1 MIVLALESNEAGVDA
16 VIAYVA
22 ASLSCAALPVGLRYP
37 VVATLVQSA
46 ATVTLYVAASEPR
59 TEFPVMTICVL
70 VGHVALVALRHPWQV
85 AVGVW
90 WTLAGL
96 AVLLVAVSDGYGQ
109 TDADETL
116 ALVVLAAA
124 TLIALVGGMV
134 YRYRLRIRGELAAAR
149 RDVEVEHERRT
160 LAEERTRIARE
171 LHDVVAHSMS
181 VIHMQATSAPYRLA
195 DVDPETRAEFTAIA
209 AGARGAIGEMRQLLG
224 VLRDTDAA
232 PETVPTPGL
241 DRLPELVEVTSRYGG
256 PVTLAVEPDLGQV
269 PDTVGTTVY
278 RIVQEALSNVVRHA
292 RGASTTVRVSRDG
305 AVVAVSVVNTRPAD
319 ARDADG
325 RRPVSVEATDDPA
338 RPRHG
343 VTGMRERAARLGG
356 DLTHGPTPE
365 GGYRVTARLPLPATS
380 DSAGGAEGRAD
391 RSGVDDVSASSKD
404 DDRRHAA

>member
-1 MIVLALESNEAGVDA
+1 MIALAVESNEAGTDA

-22 ASLSCAALPVGLRYP
+22 ASLSCVALPVALRYP
-37 VVATLVQSA
+37 VVATLVQCA
-46 ATVTLYVAASEPR
+46 ATATLDVAASEPR

-70 VGHVALVALRHPWQV
+70 VCHVALVALRHPWQI

-96 AVLLVAVSDGYGQ
+96 AVLLVAVSSGYAQ

-134 YRYRLRIRGELAAAR
+134 YRYRLRIRGELAVAR
-149 RDVEVEHERRT
+149 RDVEIEHERRT

-224 VLRDTDAA
+224 VLRETDAA

-292 RGASTTVRVSRDG
+292 RGASTTVRVSRDW
-305 AVVAVSVVNTRPAD
+305 AVVVVSVVNTRPAD
-319 ARDADG
+319 ARDAVG
-325 RRPVSVEATDDPA
+325 RRPVRVEATDDPT

-356 DLTHGPTPE
+356 DFTHGPTSD
-365 GGYRVTARLPLPATS
+365 GGYRVAARLPLPATS

-391 RSGVDDVSASSKD
+391 RSGAGDASASSND
-404 DDRRHAA
+404 DDRRHAG